1 MRIFVFTL
9 LFLFIHSGTIAQKPS
24 KSIRKLDAY
33 METML
38 TKWNIPGMAVAIID
52 DNQVVLSKGYG
63 VKNVNTGEKV
73 DEHSLFAMASN
84 SKAFTSAAL
93 AILVDE
99 GKLNWDDKVQKYL
112 PWFQLYDPYVSA
124 NMTVR
129 DLLCHRSGLATFSGD
144 LLWYGTTHN
153 REEVIR
159 RARHLEPKYGFRE
172 AYGYQNIMFLT
183 AGEIIPVI
191 TGLTWEEFVEERFF
205 EPLGMSHTVTSIN
218 QFTSNTNK
226 ATPHNEINGKN
237 VAIEWVNWDNIA
249 PAGGINSSVHD
260 MSKWLQLQLNQ
271 GVWNSD
277 TLFTASRAK
286 EMWSVQTPQNVSAWS
301 EKTFPGKSF
310 SGYGLGWEL
319 SNFRGRKIVAHG
331 GGYDGMISRTV
342 LVPSEGIGI
351 VILTNNINFLP
362 YALEYQ
368 ILDELFGEKNG
379 ENYGKLFL
387 EYKKQGAEDDLK
399 SKEEEAKSRIVDT
412 SPSLP
417 LSDYAGTYTDEMYG
431 DVEVRL
437 IGDQLAFQFVPT
449 SIFRGTLRHW
459 HYDTFQLNWGTQMML
474 PSGKVQFGFG
484 SDGKI
489 KSMDIDVP
497 NPDFDFTELK
507 FKKVY

>member
-1 MRIFVFTL
+1 
-9 LFLFIHSGTIAQKPS
+9 
-24 KSIRKLDAY
+24 
-33 METML
+33 
-38 TKWNIPGMAVAIID
+38 
-52 DNQVVLSKGYG
+52 
-63 VKNVNTGEKV
+63 
-73 DEHSLFAMASN
+73 
-84 SKAFTSAAL
+84 
-93 AILVDE
+93 
-99 GKLNWDDKVQKYL
+99 
-112 PWFQLYDPYVSA
+112 
-124 NMTVR
+124 
-129 DLLCHRSGLATFSGD
+129 
-144 LLWYGTTHN
+144 
-153 REEVIR
+153 
-159 RARHLEPKYGFRE
+159 
-172 AYGYQNIMFLT
+172 
-183 AGEIIPVI
+183 
-191 TGLTWEEFVEERFF
+191 
-205 EPLGMSHTVTSIN
+205 
-218 QFTSNTNK
+218 
-226 ATPHNEINGKN
+226 
-237 VAIEWVNWDNIA
+237 VNWDNIA

-379 ENYGKLFL
+379 ENYGKFL